1 MKKYRAD
8 LHIHSCLSPCGDY
21 GMYPTAIVKRAIERE
36 LDIIAICDHNCSGN
50 VQAVIAAGKR
60 AGLTVLGGMEIC
72 SEEEVH
78 LLTLFD
84 NPEDL
89 QKMDDE
95 ISATICE
102 KNDPE
107 IFGDQVL
114 FDEYDNILGLEDR
127 LLMSASGYTIEE
139 VVESAGKYKG
149 LVIASHVNREAYGL
163 LGVLGFIPDEIGFDA
178 LEIVLD
184 GFPGS
189 EEMLIS
195 DLPLVHF
202 SDAHYLNQIGSVSTE
217 FLLEAPTL
225 EEIGMALKRIK
236 GRKVAS

>member
-21 GMYPTAIVKRAIERE
+21 GMYPSAIVERAIERE
-36 LDIIAICDHNCSGN
+36 LDIIAICDHNSSGN
-50 VQAVIAAGKR
+50 IEAVTAAGKK

-72 SEEEVH
+72 TEEEVH

-84 NPEDL
+84 NLSDL
-89 QKMDDE
+89 KKMDDD
-95 ISATICE
+95 ISATINE
-102 KNDPE
+102 MNDPDV
-107 IFGDQVL
+107 FGDQVL

-139 VVESAGKYKG
+139 VVESAVKYNG

-163 LGVLGFIPDEIGFDA
+163 LGVLGFIPEEISFDA
-178 LEIVLD
+178 LEIAVE

-189 EEMLIS
+189 EDMLIT

-217 FLLEAPTL
+217 FLLEAPTVK
-225 EEIGMALKRIK
+225 EIGMALKRIN